1 MVDSKPIRPTRR
13 QRKASVVS
21 PVSRQGGRRD
31 IDNLDLRLGFVMHD
45 VSRLR
50 RIAFDQLMKP
60 IGTTRSQWWVL
71 AHLSRRDGMGQK
83 ELADLLDIGKVT
95 LGGLVDRLES
105 GKLVERRADA
115 ADRRIKRVYLT
126 PAAQKLLDVMG
137 DAEVRLNA
145 RLLRGISAQ
154 ERAGLLTL
162 LEKIKHN
169 LYEFSAAPTFTQ
181 IEDDK

>member
-1 MVDSKPIRPTRR
+1 VRSKPTRAVQTRR
-13 QRKASVVS
+13 EASFGS
-21 PVSRQGGRRD
+21 PVTRPATRCDTQKV
-31 IDNLDLRLGFVMHD
+31 DLRLGFVMHD

-60 IGTTRSQWWVL
+60 MGTTRSQWWVL
-71 AHLSRRDGMGQK
+71 AQLSRHDGMGQK
-83 ELADLLDIGKVT
+83 ELADLLEISGVA

-115 ADRRIKRVYLT
+115 VDRRIKRVYLT
-126 PAAQKLLDVMG
+126 AAAQRLLATMG

-145 RLLRGISAQ
+145 RLLRGISLK
-154 ERAGLLTL
+154 ERTGLLTL

-169 LYEFSAAPTFTQ
+169 LYEFFAAPSRD
-181 IEDDK
+181 EN